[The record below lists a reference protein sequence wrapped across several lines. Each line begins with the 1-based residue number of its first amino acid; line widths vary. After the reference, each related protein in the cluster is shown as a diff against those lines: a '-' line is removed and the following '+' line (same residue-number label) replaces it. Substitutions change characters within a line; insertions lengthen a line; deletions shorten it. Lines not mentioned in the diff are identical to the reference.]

1 MTAIE
6 QAEDTSELVGPPPR
20 QEPYRCRFVET
31 GDIEMCTCPGD
42 W

>member
-6 QAEDTSELVGPPPR
+6 QTEDTTEMVGPPPR

-31 GDIEMCTCPGD
+31 GIPDECTCGED